1 MHDQLDTYRSN
12 FLALKD
18 EATALVAGVDEDM
31 LRRPPNPDAWSVA
44 QILDHVN
51 TAGWLLLNSLEQA
64 IQDARQNGPYGDP
77 PFRYGFVSRWFVR
90 SMKPSSGWTFT
101 APSVFEPASAE
112 TLYAGEAMEE
122 FRALQDQFATCV
134 VDAEGLDLRR
144 LRVSSPAVPLLRI
157 SVGAWF
163 EATVAHQQRHLDQG
177 RDVIQALGVAEP
189 ST

>member
-1 MHDQLDTYRSN
+1 
-12 FLALKD
+12 
-18 EATALVAGVDEDM
+18 
-31 LRRPPNPDAWSVA
+31 
-44 QILDHVN
+44 
-51 TAGWLLLNSLEQA
+51 
-64 IQDARQNGPYGDP
+64 
-77 PFRYGFVSRWFVR
+77 
-90 SMKPSSGWTFT
+90 MKPSSGWTFT

>member
-31 LRRPPNPDAWSVA
+31 LRRPPNPDTWSVA

-64 IQDARQNGPYGDP
+64 IQDASQNGPYGEP

-90 SMKPSSGWTFT
+90 SMKP
-101 APSVFEPASAE
+101 
-112 TLYAGEAMEE
+112 EE

-177 RDVIQALGVAEP
+177 RDVIQALGVAQP